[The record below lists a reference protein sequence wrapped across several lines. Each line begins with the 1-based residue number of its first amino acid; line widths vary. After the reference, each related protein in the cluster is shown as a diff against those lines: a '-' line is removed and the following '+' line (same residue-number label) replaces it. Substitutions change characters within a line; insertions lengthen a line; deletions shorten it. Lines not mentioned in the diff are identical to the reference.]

1 MCYHGRAACG
11 AAGHW
16 EGTVAMGSKPVT
28 PIIDSDM
35 DSIYV
40 LPLSIIPIETK
51 ALQRARMIKN
61 HQLRSVVEVFA
72 EKETGSGQL
81 EVEDLPKLFGWVRPD
96 DEEDDDP
103 EGRKPHPDL
112 ATLRQLALLPTY
124 DVFSLRI
131 LLRRLGISVRDNV
144 ALKLTPEKNLEL
156 AEYMTQFTRPLILQ
170 VYGDSDVSIH
180 DFDDIVR
187 LFRDP
192 DVKKAKEKLR
202 VMAQKL
208 SIDMMEIPQ
217 FLEDYGDIF
226 LSLSYYRQCL
236 DRIQPLLDNFLDSL
250 ESLRRN
256 WQLKNDQSL
265 MQTCTMME
273 TRLNELAAAVTGRF
287 ENFDRSTAEM
297 WSNISAIR
305 FQRVKELIQSYHT
318 EIGGVLCALTVK
330 MNAWVRQFP
339 GEVDSAPV
347 RRAEFIMTQM
357 RQGFDR
363 VKTFENAAPMLSQL
377 R

>member
-1 MCYHGRAACG
+1 M
-11 AAGHW
+11 
-16 EGTVAMGSKPVT
+16 GTQPVT
-28 PIIDSDM
+28 PIVDSDM
-35 DSIYV
+35 DSLYV

-51 ALQRARMIKN
+51 ALQRARIIKN

-72 EKETGSGQL
+72 ERETGSGQL
-81 EVEDLPKLFGWVRPD
+81 EIEALPKMFGWLPPD
-96 DEEDDDP
+96 DEDEDPDEP
-103 EGRKPHPDL
+103 RKPHPDL

-131 LLRRLGISVRDNV
+131 LLRKLGISVRDNA
-144 ALKLTPEKNLEL
+144 ALKLSPEKNAEL
-156 AEYMTQFTRPLILQ
+156 ADYMTKFTRPLILQ
-170 VYGDSDVSIH
+170 VYGDSDLSIH
-180 DFDDIVR
+180 NFDDIVH

-192 DVKKAKEKLR
+192 DVRKAKEKLR

-236 DRIQPLLDNFLDSL
+236 DRIQPLLDNFLDSV

-318 EIGGVLCALTVK
+318 EIGAVLCALTVK

-363 VKTFENAAPMLSQL
+363 LKSFENAAPMLSQL
-377 R
+377 S